1 MSLADKQAFKEL
13 LEEIT
18 WDMFHLFHIIDIF
31 MLISNDSWCADLS
44 TSSHVTSDNIKRWQR
59 L

>member
-1 MSLADKQAFKEL
+1 MSLVDKQAFKEL

-31 MLISNDSWCADLS
+31 MLISNDS
-44 TSSHVTSDNIKRWQR
+44 
-59 L
+59 